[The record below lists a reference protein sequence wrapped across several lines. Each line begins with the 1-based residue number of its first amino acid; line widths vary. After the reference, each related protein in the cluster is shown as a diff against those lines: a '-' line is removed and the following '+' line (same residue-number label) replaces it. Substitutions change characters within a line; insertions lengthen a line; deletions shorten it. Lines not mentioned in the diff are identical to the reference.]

1 MNLPR
6 RLVAIGVAAV
16 ASVGM
21 QRRERDRS
29 DARQRD
35 DDLSGLAKR
44 SGHFVGAGESHRYTL
59 QDTVWTARADVGVM
73 EPRHIVISMR
83 PIDNSFRWWW
93 NLDLASPSGQP
104 LKPGTYDN
112 ARRWPFQSSTQPGLS
127 FSGTGRGCNTL
138 TGSFVIR
145 EIVLGPDNT
154 LDRLSAS
161 FEQHCEGS
169 SAALRGDINIVAN
182 PWR

>member
-1 MNLPR
+1 MNLR
-6 RLVAIGVAAV
+6 RWLAAIGVAAV
-16 ASVGM
+16 ARVGCSGESATGPT
-21 QRRERDRS
+21 RGSGTTTYLDLRS
-29 DARQRD
+29 DPGD
-35 DDLSGLAKR
+35 
-44 SGHFVGAGESHRYTL
+44 FVGAGESHRYTL

-93 NLDLASPSGQP
+93 NLDLASPTGQP
-104 LKPGTYDN
+104 LKPGPYDN

>member
-1 MNLPR
+1 MRIRGWIALTC
-6 RLVAIGVAAV
+6 LAAI
-16 ASVGM
+16 ASMGCNGDSATGPTRGSSATTYLDVH
-21 QRRERDRS
+21 S
-29 DARQRD
+29 DPGD
-35 DDLSGLAKR
+35 YI
-44 SGHFVGAGESHRYTL
+44 GAGESHRYTL
-59 QDTVWTARADVGVM
+59 EDSVWTARADLGVM
-73 EPRHIVISMR
+73 EPRHITISLR

-93 NLDLASPSGQP
+93 NLDLAAPTGQP

-112 ARRWPFQSSTQPGLS
+112 ARRWPFQSASQPGLS

-145 EIVLGPDNT
+145 VIELGPDNT
-154 LDRLSAS
+154 LDRFSAS

-169 SAALRGDINIVAN
+169 SAALRGDINVVAN